1 MKFYVC
7 ALICLIAGV
16 SGVLAVGQS
25 PAFASGQISVS
36 SLPAEFVIGAPDAK
50 QDKLVIE
57 VFATSKVPQK
67 LVVEFVDLFTGED
80 GNRSYLPAGST
91 PYSLANVL
99 EIEPFDATHNG
110 RGGQQRFEVVLKP
123 KEKYEQSL
131 FTGGVVVRLEP
142 LDQSRAG
149 IGSEGSILRA
159 MTVTP
164 FGLAASLAEGEL
176 LPAQIVRHDLTRLS
190 RSSFIDSVLPDIPGV
205 VNFGAV
211 ESTVTYK
218 NVGEYPVFA
227 GLDWQF
233 KNGETVIASKVF
245 RPALLSPGQTAT
257 KAVTTEIAGQSEGS
271 RLNLLPT
278 FGFVSNSISVSSSLG
293 GTELPV
299 QKYDGSFFV
308 LQWKEPLVAT
318 LGLYLVL
325 RWAWRRNLSTKQR
338 QESTSLV
345 SLAIKSLIKKFRPK
359 PVTPAGQNNLP
370 VAVQGYSSIYPAS
383 NRQLPYRPHPIQPRG
398 PVEENRYPKPP
409 ESRF

>member
-1 MKFYVC
+1 
-7 ALICLIAGV
+7 
-16 SGVLAVGQS
+16 LAVGQS

-57 VFATSKVPQK
+57 VFATSKVPQN

-99 EIEPFDATHNG
+99 VIEPFDAIHNG
-110 RGGQQRFEVVLKP
+110 RGAQQRFEVVLKP

-149 IGSEGSILRA
+149 IGSEGSILRSL
-159 MTVTP
+159 TVTP

-233 KNGETVIASKVF
+233 RTGETVIASKAF

-257 KAVTTEIAGQSEGS
+257 KEVTTEIAGQSEGS
-271 RLNLLPT
+271 RLNLLPG
-278 FGFVSNSISVSSSLG
+278 FGFVSNTISLSSSLG
-293 GTELPV
+293 GTDLPI
-299 QKYDGSFFV
+299 QKYDGSFIV
-308 LQWKEPLVAT
+308 LQWKEPFVA
-318 LGLYLVL
+318 LLSLYLLV
-325 RWAWRRNLSTKQR
+325 RWAWRKNLSPRQK
-338 QESTSLV
+338 QES
-345 SLAIKSLIKKFRPK
+345 ASLIGLGIQSFLRSLRRKRVGGANP
-359 PVTPAGQNNLP
+359 TPESAIST
-370 VAVQGYSSIYPAS
+370 ASPAS
-383 NRQLPYRPHPIQPRG
+383 VIPAPTRPMYLPPGASYPGQQHPPR
-398 PVEENRYPKPP
+398 KP
-409 ESRF
+409 